1 MKETTDKPQTGI
13 QWNQQKQ
20 FDNLDFSDDIVLLS
34 SNNQQMQDKVTKMMK
49 NSDKLGLNPSVNK
62 TKIKKINCTSSRPIK
77 INDRHLEETSSFV
90 YRGNTV

>member
-49 NSDKLGLNPSVNK
+49 KFWQTGPKSE
-62 TKIKKINCTSSRPIK
+62 C
-77 INDRHLEETSSFV
+77 
-90 YRGNTV
+90 

>member
-1 MKETTDKPQTGI
+1 MKEATDKPQTGI

-62 TKIKKINCTSSRPIK
+62 TKIKDHLLKKYGIRESSPAK
-77 INDRHLEETSSFV
+77 QS
-90 YRGNTV
+90 